1 MALGKQPH
9 NDRRQVILDAALSL
23 ADEKGLDAVSMR
35 AVAQRAGLTA
45 MALYPHVG
53 SKAELLDA
61 MLGRLLSQMLRDG
74 TGGADAAPEAESS
87 GWQERLR
94 SLAHSARKLTHDHP
108 WAATLL
114 FSRPAVTPEAAR
126 TVDHIYVA
134 LLDAG
139 VPEPEVPRLERLLS
153 TVILGYAASEVG
165 GRFGSR
171 LDPSGRRRAL
181 RGQALAGHARLAGWL
196 EQPVDWDAE
205 FEADLAVLMRIVE
218 AAASPAGLLRLR
230 AWPK

>member
-1 MALGKQPH
+1 M
-9 NDRRQVILDAALSL
+9 ILDAALRL

-35 AVAQRAGLTA
+35 ALAQRAGLTA

-61 MLGRLLSQMLRDG
+61 MMGRLLSQMLPDPADGPDG
-74 TGGADAAPEAESS
+74 TSGAASP

-94 SLAHSARKLTHDHP
+94 SLAHSARKLVHDHP

-126 TVDHIYVA
+126 TVDQIYIA

-139 VPEPEVPRLERLLS
+139 VPEPAVARLERLLS

-165 GRFGSR
+165 GRFGR
-171 LDPSGRRRAL
+171 KLDPGARRRL
-181 RGQALAGHARLAGWL
+181 LQGQVGPGHARLARWL

-205 FEADLAVLMRIVE
+205 FEADLAN
-218 AAASPAGLLRLR
+218 LLRLVQNVS
-230 AWPK
+230 

>member
-1 MALGKQPH
+1 MTVEGQPEK
-9 NDRRQVILDAALSL
+9 ILDAALRL
-23 ADEKGLDAVSMR
+23 ADDKGLDAVSMR

-61 MLGRLLSQMLRDG
+61 MVGRLLSQMLP
-74 TGGADAAPEAESS
+74 GAAGAANGAAGAASP
-87 GWQERLR
+87 GWQHRLR
-94 SLAHSARKLTHDHP
+94 SLAHSARKLIHDHP

-126 TVDHIYVA
+126 TVNQIYAA

-139 VPEPEVPRLERLLS
+139 VPEDQVPRLERLLS

-165 GRFGSR
+165 GRFRRR
-171 LDPSGRRRAL
+171 LDLAERRRL
-181 RGQALAGHARLAGWL
+181 LQSQAAAGHATLARLL

-205 FEADLAVLMRIVE
+205 FEADLDDLE
-218 AAASPAGLLRLR
+218 RLIQTVSSLTGSTG
-230 AWPK
+230 